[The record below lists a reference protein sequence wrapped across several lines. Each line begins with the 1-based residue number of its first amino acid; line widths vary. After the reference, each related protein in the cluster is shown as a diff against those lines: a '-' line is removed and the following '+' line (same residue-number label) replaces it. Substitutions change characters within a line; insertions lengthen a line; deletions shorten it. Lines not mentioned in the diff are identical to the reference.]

1 MAQLP
6 KMTIA
11 FVIRRC
17 TLTLGHRPNT
27 AEFTQWANHEDAD
40 HPRPFGRSI
49 SEREAA
55 LILGNQDR
63 LVTARSAQPHERH
76 VEQHEL
82 PDNVISLSAARAEK
96 TGRRQKR

>member
-1 MAQLP
+1 MAHLP

-17 TLTLGHRPNT
+17 TLALGHRPST
-27 AEFTQWANHEDAD
+27 TEFTEWANREDTD
-40 HPRPFGRSI
+40 DPRPFGRSI

-55 LILGNQDR
+55 LILRNQDR

-82 PDNVISLSAARAEK
+82 PNNVISLSAARAEMA
-96 TGRRQKR
+96 GRRQKR